1 MEIIHG
7 SIIDIVEVDSN
18 KEVELVETKLYN
30 LGYSK
35 YLDYPDIKS
44 YRCPGKVDTMV
55 TLTS

>member
-1 MEIIHG
+1 MKIIHG
-7 SIIDIVEVDSN
+7 SIIDIVEVGSN
-18 KEVELVETKLYN
+18 KEAESVEKKLYN
-30 LGYSK
+30 LGYKK

>member
-1 MEIIHG
+1 MKIIHG

-35 YLDYPDIKS
+35 YLDYPDIKP
-44 YRCPGKVDTMV
+44 YRCPGKVDAMV